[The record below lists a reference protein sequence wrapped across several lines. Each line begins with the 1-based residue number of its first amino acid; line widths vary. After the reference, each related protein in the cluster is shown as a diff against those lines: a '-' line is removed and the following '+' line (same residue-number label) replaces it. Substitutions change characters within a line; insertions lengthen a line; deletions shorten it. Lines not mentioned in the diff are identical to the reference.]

1 MQNFGKIHNFTFTDK
16 SVVFLIPPSEY
27 DQDHAA
33 GAPSFLVM
41 HRGHLDQAV
50 NILVIE
56 TSTLELP

>member
-1 MQNFGKIHNFTFTDK
+1 VPNFEKNHNFTITDK